1 MKLYAKENISEAVS
15 GMLKK
20 DCLSHGFLLT
30 GSVGSG
36 RKTAAKLIASHI
48 LCEHSDDPCLS
59 GNEFDES
66 RLCRH
71 CKRIMNGTHPDVIYP
86 ERSGKSMLYA
96 KETLQNV
103 AADAY
108 VMPNDCDKKLYIFSD
123 SEKIAKENQGVLL
136 KIIEEPPEHCCFI
149 FTAQSREALLP
160 TMISRL
166 ICMSVACPSEE
177 ECFAELTASGFAE
190 NDVMAAVDAFHGNIG
205 MCRSFIETA
214 EIRENTAA
222 ASDFSLALTCSDEYG
237 MLKALASVGENR
249 ERLRSVILLC
259 VDILRDGLALRT
271 GGGCLSG
278 CCKQA
283 SEKIASLFSYQKI
296 TAAHDCFRST
306 LEYLDANA
314 NVPAAAAAL
323 TAELVSVK

>member
-1 MKLYAKENISEAVS
+1 MKLYAKENITAAVS
-15 GMLKK
+15 GMMKK

-48 LCEHSDDPCLS
+48 LCEHSDKPCLS
-59 GNEFDES
+59 GDEFDEN

-71 CKRIMNGTHPDVIYP
+71 CRRILNGTHPDVIYP
-86 ERSGKSMLYA
+86 ERSGKLMQYA
-96 KETLQNV
+96 KPTLESV

-108 VMPNDCDKKLYIFSD
+108 VMPNDCDRKIYIFSD

-166 ICMSVACPSEE
+166 ICISVACPTEE
-177 ECFAELTASGFAE
+177 QCFGELIGCGFEE

-205 MCRSFIETA
+205 MCRSFMEDT
-214 EIRENTAA
+214 EIRENVRA
-222 ASDFSLALTCSDEYG
+222 ASDFSAALTASDEYG

-249 ERLRSVILLC
+249 DRLRNVILLC

-278 CCKQA
+278 CCKQV
-283 SEKIASLFSYQKI
+283 SERIASLFSYQKI

-314 NVPAAAAAL
+314 YVPAAAAAL
-323 TAELVSVK
+323 AAELVSVK